1 MQTHNSPIKAFQ
13 FLICNCLLV
22 WSGTRC
28 KAFDFRTILSG
39 NGPPKSNMDTQ
50 NDGGLEEVT
59 PLKMAILGI
68 YVRFLACTSQKKSG
82 TIFQN
87 AK

>member
-1 MQTHNSPIKAFQ
+1 
-13 FLICNCLLV
+13 
-22 WSGTRC
+22 
-28 KAFDFRTILSG
+28 
-39 NGPPKSNMDTQ
+39 MDTQ